1 MEEKYIFGE
10 IKWAY
15 SIKDTNFIIPFV
27 IYDNEV
33 KDILNNRLYNCKSFF
48 NYIESKN
55 CKISSGVKMVI
66 DFGLKRMGTYR
77 GFRIEEDYGKFKSVS
92 KAELNNIKN
101 IFLLGIKEKFNKSN
115 EK

>member
-66 DFGLKRMGTYR
+66 DFGLKRMETYR

>member
-33 KDILNNRLYNCKSFF
+33 KDILNNRLYNWFWCK
-48 NYIESKN
+48 NGN
-55 CKISSGVKMVI
+55 
-66 DFGLKRMGTYR
+66 
-77 GFRIEEDYGKFKSVS
+77 
-92 KAELNNIKN
+92 
-101 IFLLGIKEKFNKSN
+101 
-115 EK
+115 